1 MNWKKARASSLLS
14 LLLLAAS
21 CGDNGLSTAEFQ
33 QAAKERVRAALN
45 LTPES
50 TLFTNVFVGK
60 PAKGDMVLCG
70 TVQGQRADGSDIG
83 PRRFIVATDPARWLK
98 FEPIDD
104 DALPSQPDKFLEWST
119 SCTDEAEVR

>member
-1 MNWKKARASSLLS
+1 MNWKNARASSLL

-21 CGDNGLSTAEFQ
+21 CSDNGLSTTEVE
-33 QAAKERVRAALN
+33 QAAKERVRMALR

-60 PAKGDMVLCG
+60 PAKDDMVLCG
-70 TVQGQRADGSDIG
+70 TVQGQRADGSEIR
-83 PRRFIVATDPARWLK
+83 PRRFIVATDPPRWLK

-104 DALPSQPDKFLEWST
+104 DPLPSQPDKFLEWST
-119 SCTDEAEVR
+119 SCAGEAEVR